1 MPALIAKKDNFVLA
15 SSSREA
21 FGFKFTE
28 GGAHISRT
36 MMLAELGA
44 LLDSVPLGSPAAAY
58 QAAVLEQNVLAKST
72 VSTRQKTL
80 RHLKELYGLD
90 DSIPA
95 FSVLRTLDAIDPSSR
110 PLLAIQVAWSRD
122 PLLRA
127 TTSVIENAHEG
138 ESVDASMMADAIDQ
152 AFAGR
157 YSTLNRAKIAR
168 NVASSWSQ
176 SGHLS
181 MGARKKRRHVH
192 PQAVAATMAFLFGA
206 VAGYLGAAVFDS
218 PWTRLLDLDA
228 QRARSAAR
236 AAHQS
241 GLLDLR
247 MSGEIIELSFPS
259 LRIARSALS

>member
-1 MPALIAKKDNFVLA
+1 MPVLISKKSNFTRESPSL
-15 SSSREA
+15 EA

-36 MMLAELGA
+36 MMLAELGT

-58 QAAVLEQNVLAKST
+58 QAAVLEHNLLAKST
-72 VSTRQKTL
+72 VSTRRKTL
-80 RHLKELYGLD
+80 RHLRELYGLD
-90 DSIPA
+90 DSVPA
-95 FSVLRTLDAIDPSSR
+95 FSLLRTLDVVDPSSR

-138 ESVDASMMADAIDQ
+138 ESVDAAMLADAIDQ
-152 AFAGR
+152 IFAGR

-168 NVASSWSQ
+168 NAASSWSQ

-181 MGARKKRRHVH
+181 MGARKKRRHVR
-192 PQAVAATMAFLFGA
+192 PQSVAATMAFLFGS
-206 VAGYLGAAVFDS
+206 VAGYQGAAVFDS
-218 PWTRLLDLDA
+218 PWTRLLDLDE
-228 QRARSAAR
+228 QQARSAAR

-247 MSGEIIELSFPS
+247 MSGEIIELSFPF
-259 LRIARSALS
+259 LGITRSALS